1 VEDVAQQLV
10 RAGEK
15 SVSLEKYHIN
25 DIKQLINDGI
35 LPFTNRSYVEI
46 RDKDTGKELKLIP
59 LVEEDIG

>member
-10 RAGEK
+10 RASEK
-15 SVSLEKYHIN
+15 SISLDKYHIN

-46 RDKDTGKELKLIP
+46 KDKETSK
-59 LVEEDIG
+59 